1 MSCNDHLQDQDYS
14 SDSRSSQLEFE
25 DIEGLIV
32 KQQEQLEK
40 EQALERGE
48 ALKPASLSGVASIPR
63 AREDDDLP
71 RDIISEMF
79 SVGDADIKTKQSA
92 VVPPRLENMGTPGAI
107 RIQGIA
113 GQEEKEEDVH
123 DEENTMNTFD
133 YVSVDLDSR
142 NPGILSDREESI
154 VQAVLIDADGND
166 DEDNPAHIIV
176 IAEEQTQT
184 TKNRRKLYIGLGL
197 TLIVVVVVVGVA
209 VAVSTTRKG
218 SSSKKSGPTST
229 PTTIDQR
236 QPTSKL
242 TADAFL
248 EIYRGESMLNNEYVA
263 YDFQTYYLAVEG
275 NGFLE
280 FLNSSD
286 VALTI
291 FAPAGR
297 AFQNKIIM
305 TSDFVTKYVSPSW
318 VGHSRSIF
326 LNFVV
331 VGDTP
336 MYSKDVVN
344 GSVFTTESG
353 STIII
358 EGNSTSF
365 AVVTK
370 NISIPIN
377 APIQVPDLIVSN
389 GVIHGLFDFYF
400 PPWFNLTVYDV
411 LLTANITRN
420 GDLSILIGL
429 VEASTSLKNLLQ
441 TNRGPLTF
449 FAPVNKAFSG
459 ISLGLVND
467 SIANGLFNDSALFK
481 VLMNHMSTANYVAA
495 FRAWEQ
501 IPEGIKTG
509 TDQFT
514 LTSLFGEYLTV
525 TAVDNVTSTINS
537 NASVL
542 EFDVLSEFG
551 VVQII
556 DTLLMIPGID
566 L

>member
-123 DEENTMNTFD
+123 EEENTMNTFD

-142 NPGILSDREESI
+142 KSGVLSDREESI
-154 VQAVLIDADGND
+154 AQAVLIDEDD
-166 DEDNPAHIIV
+166 DEDPAHIFV
-176 IAEEQTQT
+176 IAEEQTKT
-184 TKNRRKLYIGLGL
+184 TKNRRKLYIGVGL
-197 TLIVVVVVVGVA
+197 TLIVVAVVVGVA

-263 YDFQTYYLAVEG
+263 
-275 NGFLE
+275 
-280 FLNSSD
+280 
-286 VALTI
+286 
-291 FAPAGR
+291 
-297 AFQNKIIM
+297 
-305 TSDFVTKYVSPSW
+305 
-318 VGHSRSIF
+318 
-326 LNFVV
+326 
-331 VGDTP
+331 
-336 MYSKDVVN
+336 
-344 GSVFTTESG
+344 
-353 STIII
+353 
-358 EGNSTSF
+358 
-365 AVVTK
+365 
-370 NISIPIN
+370 
-377 APIQVPDLIVSN
+377 
-389 GVIHGLFDFYF
+389 
-400 PPWFNLTVYDV
+400 
-411 LLTANITRN
+411 
-420 GDLSILIGL
+420 
-429 VEASTSLKNLLQ
+429 
-441 TNRGPLTF
+441 
-449 FAPVNKAFSG
+449 
-459 ISLGLVND
+459 
-467 SIANGLFNDSALFK
+467 
-481 VLMNHMSTANYVAA
+481 
-495 FRAWEQ
+495 
-501 IPEGIKTG
+501 
-509 TDQFT
+509 
-514 LTSLFGEYLTV
+514 
-525 TAVDNVTSTINS
+525 
-537 NASVL
+537 
-542 EFDVLSEFG
+542 
-551 VVQII
+551 
-556 DTLLMIPGID
+556 
-566 L
+566 